1 MGYKKYID
9 KNHYVRESMGD
20 DLLNGISDGIKV
32 GKMLG
37 LDKQVQKDVKRLKG
51 FNDAEIS
58 EMDLAVLRKECKRF
72 HTRFIVLAICAAV
85 MIMASLANIE
95 AAFGTILLG
104 IISAVVSFRDYKQYK
119 KFKAKIDEYYK

>member
-1 MGYKKYID
+1 MNNNNNH
-9 KNHYVRESMGD
+9 KNMGD
-20 DLLNGISDGIKV
+20 EFMDGLGRSINDA
-32 GKMLG
+32 MHIARATG
-37 LDKQVQKDVKRLKG
+37 LDKQMNKDIKNLKG
-51 FNDAEIS
+51 YTDDEIS

-95 AAFGTILLG
+95 AMFGTILLG